1 MLVAAGRLDTRMYG
15 PGTLDHA
22 MPRRSVYFRIKRS
35 QLVPMMMLF
44 DWPEHL
50 VSIGRR
56 GTTTTAPQ
64 ALSFLNGDL
73 ARRCALGFAD
83 RLAIETDPSS
93 IAIHGYR
100 IAFGRDL
107 TEAETQLATS
117 FIATQRSAY
126 LSAGRPEPSRAALAD
141 FCQAL
146 MQMSEFI
153 YIP

>member
-1 MLVAAGRLDTRMYG
+1 MS
-15 PGTLDHA
+15 
-22 MPRRSVYFRIKRS
+22 RRSVYFRIKRS

-83 RLAIETDPSS
+83 RLAIETDRSS

-100 IAFGRDL
+100 IAFGRDP

-126 LSAGRPEPSRAALAD
+126 LSEGRPEPSQAALVD
-141 FCQAL
+141 FCQTL

>member
-1 MLVAAGRLDTRMYG
+1 MRALSASELLDLWERGASRGPIGRALEMLAAAD
-15 PGTLDHA
+15 PGIEA
-22 MPRRSVYFRIKRS
+22 P
-35 QLVPMMMLF
+35 Q
-44 DWPEHL
+44 L

-73 ARRCALGFAD
+73 ARRCAYGFAD
-83 RLAIETDPSS
+83 RLAIETDLSL

-100 IAFGRDL
+100 IAFGRDP
-107 TEAETQLATS
+107 TDAETQLATS

-126 LSAGRPEPSRAALAD
+126 LSAGRPEQSRAALVD
-141 FCQAL
+141 LCQAL